1 MDIATSVFRQER
13 EAKVVQIKKEEVEL
27 SLFTDGMILY
37 VTVLWNLQ
45 KR

>member
-1 MDIATSVFRQER
+1 MDIVTNMFRQGR
-13 EAKVVQIKKEEVEL
+13 EAEVVQIKKEEIEL
-27 SLFTDGMILY
+27 SLFTDGMVLY